1 MDDIAE
7 KLSSLLEDPEGLNK
21 IKSLA
26 EGILSDNK
34 KEDKPDNDFS
44 IPDINMLMKL
54 SKAFKST
61 KDDRINLLLALRPHL
76 SEERKVKVDTAVK
89 LLKIYSLMP
98 LLKESGVLGGLF

>member
-34 KEDKPDNDFS
+34 KEDKPDNDFQM
-44 IPDINMLMKL
+44 PDINMLMKL

-76 SEERKVKVDTAVK
+76 SEERKAKVDTAVK